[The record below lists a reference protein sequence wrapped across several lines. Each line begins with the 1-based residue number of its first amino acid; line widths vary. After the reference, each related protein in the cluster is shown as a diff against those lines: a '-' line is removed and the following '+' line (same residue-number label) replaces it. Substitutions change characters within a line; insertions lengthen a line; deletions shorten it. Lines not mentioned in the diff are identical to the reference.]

1 MDFKLSESDK
11 KISELEG
18 HVKDLEKLNW
28 DSRARIKDQSDQL
41 DSLDNKLNEVNKVK
55 EQYIQDYKNLEKQF
69 NDKLQQNKYLEKD
82 KDEYKLKS
90 ESLNEK

>member
-18 HVKDLEKLNW
+18 HAKDLEKLNW

-41 DSLDNKLNEVNKVK
+41 DSLDNKLNEVFNKSRQSSFISSKVFRK
-55 EQYIQDYKNLEKQF
+55 
-69 NDKLQQNKYLEKD
+69 
-82 KDEYKLKS
+82 
-90 ESLNEK
+90 